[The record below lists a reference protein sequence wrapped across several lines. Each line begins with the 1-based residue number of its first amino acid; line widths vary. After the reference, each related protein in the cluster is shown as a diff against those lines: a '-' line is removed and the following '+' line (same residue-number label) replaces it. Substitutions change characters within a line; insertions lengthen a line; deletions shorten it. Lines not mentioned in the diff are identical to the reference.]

1 MLNSHIIVF
10 RLSAMG
16 DVAMCVPVIRA
27 ILKTYPNTKIT
38 MVTQRRFVPI
48 FDGLK
53 NVDFITPDL
62 KNKHK
67 TPIGLYKLF
76 SQILRLRPTH
86 IADLHQ
92 VIRTKLLMVYFK
104 RYFWIKQAK
113 IDKGRASKK
122 RLTKKKI
129 KTLIPL
135 TPQIFRYAQV
145 FEKLGFPISL
155 SNDEIPVM
163 PTFSKFKELNFE
175 NHRKIIGIAPFA
187 AHESKQYPLD
197 LMQKV
202 VANLQREYNV
212 VLFGFGDYEKNK
224 LDVWADASK
233 NVINSVGMFELGDE
247 IQLIALLN
255 LMISMDSANGHLA
268 SNYNVPVITL
278 WGSTHPCLGFT
289 PFGQPKE
296 NSIVSNRNRFPF
308 IPTSVYGNKK
318 VKGYED
324 VMRTI
329 DPKLVIDLAYKILNN

>member
-27 ILKTYPNTKIT
+27 ILKTYPKTKIT

-155 SNDEIPVM
+155 SNDC
-163 PTFSKFKELNFE
+163 
-175 NHRKIIGIAPFA
+175 
-187 AHESKQYPLD
+187 
-197 LMQKV
+197 
-202 VANLQREYNV
+202 
-212 VLFGFGDYEKNK
+212 
-224 LDVWADASK
+224 
-233 NVINSVGMFELGDE
+233 
-247 IQLIALLN
+247 LL
-255 LMISMDSANGHLA
+255 
-268 SNYNVPVITL
+268 Y
-278 WGSTHPCLGFT
+278 
-289 PFGQPKE
+289 
-296 NSIVSNRNRFPF
+296 
-308 IPTSVYGNKK
+308 TSPSPR
-318 VKGYED
+318 D
-324 VMRTI
+324 
-329 DPKLVIDLAYKILNN
+329 

>member
-163 PTFSKFKELNFE
+163 PTFSKFNELNFE

-224 LDVWADASK
+224 LDTENK
-233 NVINSVGMFELGDE
+233 YL
-247 IQLIALLN
+247 
-255 LMISMDSANGHLA
+255 
-268 SNYNVPVITL
+268 YIT
-278 WGSTHPCLGFT
+278 W
-289 PFGQPKE
+289 
-296 NSIVSNRNRFPF
+296 
-308 IPTSVYGNKK
+308 
-318 VKGYED
+318 
-324 VMRTI
+324 
-329 DPKLVIDLAYKILNN
+329 YK